1 MTNSPEKYLP
11 GSEAG
16 AGEPAAAAKRHGHPV
31 DGYRL
36 YQAAWRGRTALVI
49 AAVVGCVAGVAAA
62 KLLVGHTYEA
72 FALMVFEGLPDVPG
86 MPDRG
91 PTEFNTLTGAVRM
104 PSNLVETMKRRHID
118 QPLRTFQKRI
128 EVGSEVGSNRVTV
141 SAQAETAA
149 EAAKLADTVVDV
161 FIEYQ
166 TNVEAKRLRDHL
178 KTVENDL
185 LLARADLGKVRRAYD
200 TFREVNGIANLT
212 IEQEAAIK
220 QAADLQAAA
229 AAARVKADEEA
240 TRAKELRA
248 ALRHQRATTIVTETQ
263 STPELAKLAEARTA
277 LAQARAQL
285 SADHPKVLALQ
296 AEVQALQG
304 RVAGGG
310 GRVAAERVL
319 GLNPTY
325 TTVSESAQQ
334 SEAERQAALQN
345 EKNLQEL
352 SRKARERVDQL
363 SKVEG
368 EASKLL
374 AAVDIAGRRVSDLEA
389 IRAEVQDAARSPVP
403 GFRVEQR
410 AELPEYPVKSR
421 ARMIVA
427 AAVPT
432 ATVLFVIGLLAVGEL
447 WGLRVKTAAETG
459 YWGHGPVIGSTSWP
473 RDAEALDELLG
484 EFDDY
489 LPDLQGATLVV
500 GATTSAVPL
509 ANELA
514 KGIMRNIFA
523 THQVYSSR
531 RGAEEP
537 AGLLMS
543 PAGGDDEGPAPDR
556 DDVIDATAEVVE
568 TPTGPDRAGAG
579 RGDDPEDEHIVRPV
593 TSELEASPVLD
604 VPPAVNTLPKVGYWD
619 GPEEGPAIRR
629 AARLADRVLVVV
641 PSARTSVM
649 TLLDVGSRLGRR
661 RGVGFVVVDL
671 DPGLSH
677 LPDRSGN
684 PEDFWFYFKN

>member
-1 MTNSPEKYLP
+1 MSNSPVKFLP
-11 GSEAG
+11 GSEVAS
-16 AGEPAAAAKRHGHPV
+16 GEPAAPAKRHGHPV

-36 YQAAWRGRTALVI
+36 YRAAWRGRKALVL

-72 FALMVFEGLPDVPG
+72 FALMVFEGLPEVPG

-91 PTEFNTLTGAVRM
+91 PAEFNTLMGAVRM

-128 EVGSEVGSNRVTV
+128 EVDSQAGSNRVTV

-149 EAAKLADTVVDV
+149 DAAKLADTVVDV

-166 TNVEAKRLRDHL
+166 TNVEATRLRDHL
-178 KTVENDL
+178 ETVESDL
-185 LLARADLGKVRRAYD
+185 SLARTDLGKARRAYD
-200 TFREVNGIANLT
+200 SFRELNGIANLT

-240 TRAKELRA
+240 TRARELRA
-248 ALRHQRATTIVTETQ
+248 ALRQQRATTIVTETQ
-263 STPELAKLAEARTA
+263 SSPDLTKLAEARTA
-277 LAQARAQL
+277 LAQARAQY

-304 RVAGGG
+304 RAKSAGS
-310 GRVAAERVL
+310 VAAERVL

-325 TTVSESAQQ
+325 TSVSESAQQ
-334 SEAERQAALQN
+334 SEAEREAALQN

-352 SRKARERVDQL
+352 SRKAQERVAQL

-374 AAVDIAGRRVSDLEA
+374 AAVDIAGKRVSDLEA
-389 IRAEVQDAARSPVP
+389 IRAEVQDAARSPAP

-410 AELPEYPVKSR
+410 AERPEYPIKSR
-421 ARMIVA
+421 ARIIVA

-432 ATVLFVIGLLAVGEL
+432 AVVLLVIGFLAAGEL
-447 WGLRVKTAAETG
+447 WGFRVKTAAETG
-459 YWGHGPVIGSTSWP
+459 YWGRGPVIGTTTWP
-473 RDAEALDELLG
+473 RDAESLDELLG

-500 GATTSAVPL
+500 GATKTAVPL
-509 ANELA
+509 AHELA
-514 KGIMRNIFA
+514 KGLMRNIFM
-523 THQVYSSR
+523 THQIYSSR
-531 RGAEEP
+531 RDGEEP
-537 AGLLMS
+537 AGLLMA
-543 PAGGDDEGPAPDR
+543 PARGDDAAASGR
-556 DDVIDATAEVVE
+556 DDVIDATAEVIE
-568 TPTGPDRAGAG
+568 TTAE
-579 RGDDPEDEHIVRPV
+579 RGERRDDPDDEHLVKPV
-593 TSELEASPVLD
+593 ASELETSPFLD
-604 VPPAVNTLPKVGYWD
+604 VSPAVNTLPKVGYWD

-641 PSARTSVM
+641 PSDQTSVM
-649 TLLDVGSRLGRR
+649 SLLNIGSRLGRR
-661 RGVGFVVVDL
+661 RGIGYVVVNL
-671 DPGLSH
+671 DPALAH

-684 PEDFWFYFKN
+684 PEDFWFYFKS